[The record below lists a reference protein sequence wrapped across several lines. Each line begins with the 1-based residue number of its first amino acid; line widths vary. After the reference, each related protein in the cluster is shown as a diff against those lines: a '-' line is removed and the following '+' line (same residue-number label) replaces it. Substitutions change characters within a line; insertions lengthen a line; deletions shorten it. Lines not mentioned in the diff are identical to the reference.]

1 MQMTTSAATNTVA
14 PIALTELQEPQGKG
28 KPLLERRLELLK
40 NVKVALHIRVG
51 ETEVTVDE
59 LMALK
64 NGSVVKFAR
73 LVNEPMELMLDDDVV
88 ARGEL
93 VAVGDSL
100 GFRVTEVSPLNA

>member
-1 MQMTTSAATNTVA
+1 MEITKSVALKTVA
-14 PIALTELQEPQGKG
+14 PIALAELQPPEGSG

-73 LVNEPMELMLDDDVV
+73 LVNEPMELMLDGDVV

-93 VAVGDSL
+93 VAVNDSL
-100 GFRVTEVSPLNA
+100 GFKVTEISQLNV

>member
-1 MQMTTSAATNTVA
+1 MDMTTPVAETTLA
-14 PIALTELQEPQGKG
+14 PIALTELHEPQGKG

-40 NVKVALHIRVG
+40 NVKVGLRIRVA

-59 LMALK
+59 LMSLK
-64 NGSVVKFAR
+64 DGSVVKFAR
-73 LVNEPMELMLDDDVV
+73 LVNEPMELMLDGDVV

-100 GFRVTEVSPLNA
+100 GFKVTEVSPLNG

>member
-1 MQMTTSAATNTVA
+1 MDTTTSVA
-14 PIALTELQEPQGKG
+14 PIALNELQEPQGKG
-28 KPLLERRLELLK
+28 KPLLERRLDLLK

-64 NGSVVKFAR
+64 SGSVVKFAR
-73 LVNEPMELMLDDDVV
+73 LVNEPMELMLDGDVV
-88 ARGEL
+88 AHGEL

-100 GFRVTEVSPLNA
+100 GFRVTEVSQFNA